1 MASGRRFASLPE
13 LSRSGWCALAK
24 MLNKSFN
31 PLRVAKRGARSGSG
45 RDGIADVSGSAQHCQ
60 QAEQMEFFEMRD
72 LESSPIDGK
81 FCVMTENFPSIGFH
95 I

>member
-1 MASGRRFASLPE
+1 
-13 LSRSGWCALAK
+13 

-60 QAEQMEFFEMRD
+60 QAEQMEFF
-72 LESSPIDGK
+72 
-81 FCVMTENFPSIGFH
+81 
-95 I
+95 